1 MTFGLII
8 AEQSSAL
15 RGLSYFA
22 SPSSRRVL
30 RGALPLAIAAGIGIR
45 FRESTRPHSRVQ
57 CRRLDGTARPLV
69 HLKIRDSRLALP
81 EGSDRGLTRT
91 HPHDRDDVIRR
102 DRADARDGRVL
113 DPPYR
118 ICGGGFRLGEATAAA
133 LHHRLERDGTS

>member
-8 AEQSSAL
+8 AEESSAL

-22 SPSSRRVL
+22 TPSSRRVL

-69 HLKIRDSRLALP
+69 NLKIRDSRLALP

-91 HPHDRDDVIRR
+91 NPHDCDDVIRS
-102 DRADARDGRVL
+102 DRADARDGRFL
-113 DPPYR
+113 DPPPR
-118 ICGGGFRLGEATAAA
+118 VCWCGFTFCEATFC
-133 LHHRLERDGTS
+133 G